1 MQCTLHGG
9 IYVIAGPVGDNSAAQ
24 GGQVFGEVYTKSGLA
39 SYQNSGVA
47 PEEQASD
54 SKVSRRVAFED
65 NVDVD
70 MVALTSG
77 AARLVKGFITREQ
90 HSTLR
95 SLLNLEPGENC
106 FGKDGHCPL

>member
-1 MQCTLHGG
+1 MSLSKPLHDE
-9 IYVIAGPVGDNSAAQ
+9 PAAASKEEPERAASYQ
-24 GGQVFGEVYTKSGLA
+24 KSGL
-39 SYQNSGVA
+39 A

-106 FGKDGHCPL
+106 FGKDGHCPLCAKC